1 MSRFQRNPKAEAV
14 LAALCDHL
22 GAMMKTQAVKFP
34 YLVDVIAT
42 RVLGEP
48 ITDARYGTWE
58 HGVVCE
64 PLFAMLDHSAK
75 AGGFH
80 VERPPYTETQSVQR
94 DTELPP
100 EDSLG
105 EAERA
110 IVQYVADE
118 YGGLSADELGLLTK
132 RMNPD
137 VPATAWGNNR
147 AANVNEDAYDRLTDA
162 YQEMASTLDGLDPR
176 TLWENVRPLPD
187 DPRDWV

>member
-22 GAMMKTQAVKFP
+22 GAVMKTQAVKFP
-34 YLVDVIAT
+34 YLVDVVAT
-42 RVLGEP
+42 RVLGAP
-48 ITDARYGTWE
+48 ITDARYGTWK

-64 PLFAMLDHSAK
+64 PLFAMLEHSPK
-75 AGGFH
+75 DGGFH
-80 VERPPYTETQSVQR
+80 VERPQYTETQSVRR
-94 DTELPP
+94 DAGLAP
-100 EDSLG
+100 EGSLG

-118 YGGLSADELGLLTK
+118 YGGLAADELGLLTK

-162 YQEMASTLDGLDPR
+162 YQEMASMLDGLDSR
-176 TLWENVRPLPD
+176 TLWANVQPLPND
-187 DPRDWV
+187 LADWV